1 MAKRPHIAAMI
12 KQHAQAARPPTGP
25 SAAARELTIIECLA
39 CMHTRLS
46 TILIKKKMKKKYL
59 QIINV

>member
-1 MAKRPHIAAMI
+1 MI
-12 KQHAQAARPPTGP
+12 KQQAQAARPPTGP
-25 SAAARELTIIECLA
+25 SVAPRELTIVECLA

-46 TILIKKKMKKKYL
+46 TILIKKLKKKYL